1 MSLEICRNDRFTATH
16 AEAHASPHGGHSAR
30 DHGAL
35 PRGRWPARVE
45 VFPKHDVTDNA
56 AMREFVRAVQKL
68 APNATGAPVELVEGA
83 DAVIAACLQAAVFAL
98 AASFVLLILV
108 LRSVLG
114 TLLVL
119 TPLLL
124 ALLLTFATSV
134 LFDLPFNFANI
145 IALPLLV
152 ALNSAFGIYL
162 VARGR
167 HGTDASGLF
176 ESTTPRAVLYS
187 GLTTLAS
194 FGALAVA
201 RHPGISSMGLLIGL
215 SLAYALLCTL
225 VVLPALM
232 AAMEHGRLA
241 RHVR

>member
-1 MSLEICRNDRFTATH
+1 VL
-16 AEAHASPHGGHSAR
+16 
-30 DHGAL
+30 
-35 PRGRWPARVE
+35 
-45 VFPKHDVTDNA
+45 
-56 AMREFVRAVQKL
+56 
-68 APNATGAPVELVEGA
+68 
-83 DAVIAACLQAAVFAL
+83 AL
-98 AASFVLLILV
+98 AATFVLLVLV

-114 TLLVL
+114 ALLVL
-119 TPLLL
+119 APLLL

-134 LFDLPFNFANI
+134 LFNLPLNFANI

-167 HGTDASGLF
+167 HGLDASKLF

-201 RHPGISSMGLLIGL
+201 RHPGISSMGVLIAL

-232 AAMEHGRLA
+232 AAVEQRRLA
-241 RHVR
+241 RGVG